1 MLYVDDFLIAT
12 YDNTTMTNF
21 KNYLMAKFKMVDL
34 NEIKLFLGIR
44 IERTEKS
51 ISLDQ
56 SFYLKTALSNFNMSE
71 CKPVNSPL
79 PTKLNYSALNSEIY
93 YDAPCRNLIGCL
105 MYVML
110 CTRPDLCISI
120 NCWLR

>member
-1 MLYVDDFLIAT
+1 
-12 YDNTTMTNF
+12 
-21 KNYLMAKFKMVDL
+21 
-34 NEIKLFLGIR
+34 
-44 IERTEKS
+44 
-51 ISLDQ
+51 
-56 SFYLKTALSNFNMSE
+56 MSE

-105 MYVML
+105 MYGML

-120 NCWLR
+120 NILSRYQSKNNE